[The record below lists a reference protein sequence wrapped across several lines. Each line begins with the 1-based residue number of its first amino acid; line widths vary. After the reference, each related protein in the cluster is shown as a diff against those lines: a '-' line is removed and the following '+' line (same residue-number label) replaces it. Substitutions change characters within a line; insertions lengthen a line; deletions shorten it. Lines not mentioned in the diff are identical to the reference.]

1 MDAKQFATLKVGDRI
16 ATNSMAMQNPNR
28 WGEVQQ
34 VNPHYVVLLIDGET
48 ETILYSP
55 IELAA
60 LDGDPVNT
68 AEQSARIRNELAT
81 CERLYLSRFGTIRL
95 DMGRAK
101 GLICYYIG
109 KTGQAAFP
117 RRSAEYA
124 AWQQI
129 DTARRGDDWRLV
141 DIHDDWGDV
150 YERRAQS

>member
-1 MDAKQFATLKVGDRI
+1 MDNEQFARLKPGDRI
-16 ATNSMAMQNPNR
+16 ATNSMPMQNPNR
-28 WGEVQQ
+28 WGEVQT
-34 VNPHYVVLLIDGET
+34 VTKWYVTLLIDGET
-48 ETILYSP
+48 TPQLYAP
-55 IELAA
+55 LDLAA

-81 CERLYLSRFGTIRL
+81 CERLYLSPFGTFRL
-95 DMGRAK
+95 DMGRGN

-109 KTGQAAFP
+109 ATGQATFP
-117 RRSAEYA
+117 RGSAEYA

-150 YERRAQS
+150 YERRGS

>member
-1 MDAKQFATLKVGDRI
+1 MDSNQFETLKTGDRV
-16 ATNSMAMQNPNR
+16 ATNSMALANPNR
-28 WGEVQQ
+28 WGEIQAVSS
-34 VNPHYVVLLIDGET
+34 YYISLLVDGET
-48 ETILYSP
+48 EPILYSP
-55 IELAA
+55 IDLAA

-95 DMGRAK
+95 DMGRGN
-101 GLICYYIG
+101 GLICYYLG
-109 KTGQAAFP
+109 KTGQATFP

-150 YERRAQS
+150 YERRGS